1 MDKRQEECPD
11 ASHRRLFIFRHCWIL
26 RSKPRETA
34 RALRFI
40 ILFFDALSLFLSL
53 LSFMS
58 LCRPCHT
65 CQHRPLPVPRCA
77 KRKTVLFLLCMVFT
91 EDLGNCSL
99 AVRTTT
105 ASNTGPVDGFV
116 KRAFNET
123 PGDGIPV
130 APCFCRLFS
139 PLSRPFVV
147 RSGHRS
153 TCDPCSYTS
162 SLYAYKRVK
171 VCQWSR
177 ALSCTRYTRDFAKRV
192 LFPVLL

>member
-1 MDKRQEECPD
+1 MEHHYPSFLPPLYPSQFFCPLYFHFTHFPQKWIN
-11 ASHRRLFIFRHCWIL
+11 ARKNAPTLRTGGSLFSGIVEFCALNLERPRAHCDL
-26 RSKPRETA
+26 S
-34 RALRFI
+34 FCFSM
-40 ILFFDALSLFLSL
+40 LFPFFLSL

-123 PGDGIPV
+123 PGDGILV

-139 PLSRPFVV
+139 PPPPFVV
-147 RSGHRS
+147 RFWLPQHMRS
-153 TCDPCSYTS
+153 ML
-162 SLYAYKRVK
+162 LY
-171 VCQWSR
+171 
-177 ALSCTRYTRDFAKRV
+177 
-192 LFPVLL
+192 